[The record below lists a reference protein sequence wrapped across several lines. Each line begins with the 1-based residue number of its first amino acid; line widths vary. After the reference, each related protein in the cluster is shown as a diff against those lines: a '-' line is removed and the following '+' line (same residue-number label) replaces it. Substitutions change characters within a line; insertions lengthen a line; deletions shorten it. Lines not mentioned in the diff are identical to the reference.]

1 MMNYEIKNSN
11 VSEDQKMH
19 KIQEDLKNKE
29 HNNELK
35 KLKDKLAMVESSR
48 NERAKEL

>member
-1 MMNYEIKNSN
+1 MQRYEKQH
-11 VSEDQKMH
+11 VDQSEDQKMH
-19 KIQEDLKNKE
+19 RLQEDLKSKE
-29 HNNELK
+29 HSNEVK